1 MEAKSLSEENK
12 THNQMI
18 NSSPRNK
25 FLDEL
30 VISSGVRGVS
40 SWIKWLFPM
49 VCKFL
54 DKMVVSNGVLPNA
67 TVVLP

>member
-1 MEAKSLSEENK
+1 MEVRSLSEGNK
-12 THNQMI
+12 TRNQVI
-18 NSSPRNK
+18 ISSSRGK

-49 VCKFL
+49 V
-54 DKMVVSNGVLPNA
+54 PNA
-67 TVVLP
+67 AIILP

>member
-1 MEAKSLSEENK
+1 MGSGPKS
-12 THNQMI
+12 
-18 NSSPRNK
+18 K

-49 VCKFL
+49 V
-54 DKMVVSNGVLPNA
+54 PNA
-67 TVVLP
+67 AIILP